1 MTALGRLRF
10 TASRGGHSALSTS
23 IGRGGCSG
31 KNPSASCRAFS
42 DGLDRH
48 FRGGPCGTGLGSA
61 VGGGGF
67 PPDGRGVLPDDL
79 VNDPADTGP
88 VHQRRPAVLHS
99 ANDRGRLQPPAS
111 V

>member
-31 KNPSASCRAFS
+31 KNPCASCRAFS

-48 FRGGPCGTGLGSA
+48 LRGGGCGTGISSA

-79 VNDPADTGP
+79 VNHPTHASS

-99 ANDRGRLQPPAS
+99 ANDRGSLQPRAS